1 MVHPGRGNSL
11 MYMHQSSG
19 KYSSNIEVHD
29 DTVETGCIGGF
40 IICSFFFLLKHSG
53 KYCKAESQRNLW
65 SRYPESR
72 KC

>member
-1 MVHPGRGNSL
+1 

-19 KYSSNIEVHD
+19 KYLSNIEVHN
-29 DTVETGCIGGF
+29 DTVEMGCIGGF
-40 IICSFFFLLKHSG
+40 IICPVVFFFFLLKHSG

-65 SRYPESR
+65 SCYPESR